1 MQIKVLVDT
10 IEYQP
15 VLDYYNANKP
25 EHEEPLEKLDRFEGG
40 FQIQIPSMKNKPVDE
55 NLKIRQLRWSSGR
68 LVSQFGWNIYIG
80 FTEKQTVM
88 LYEALVH
95 ALGGNVIL
103 EE

>member
-10 IEYQP
+10 IKYQP

-25 EHEEPLEKLDRFEGG
+25 EDEEPLERLDRFEGG
-40 FQIQIPSMKNKPVDE
+40 FQIQIPSMKNKSVGE
-55 NLKIRQLRWSSGR
+55 NSKIRQLRWSRGR
-68 LVSQFGWNIYIG
+68 LVSYFGLIG